1 MAQAQAEDAD
11 IVLTQGATQSNHARQ
26 TAAFAARMGIDCHIL
41 LEDRT
46 GIQDPNYQ
54 HNGNVFLD
62 LLHGASL
69 EHHPGGTDMEAVMAA
84 SAESFRAQGKH
95 PYTIPGGGSN
105 PTGALGYVNAALELV
120 TQANDQNLRIDEV
133 IHATGSTGTQAGLV
147 AGLAGI
153 SSGVPVLGISVRA
166 DRKNQEENVFRLMV
180 ATAEL
185 AGCSTAV
192 TREHVVAN
200 ADYVG
205 EGYGIPT
212 QGTIEAIRMLARLE
226 GILLDPVYS
235 GKGMAGL
242 IDLIRKGVYR
252 RGQNVVFVHTG
263 GSAGLFGYT
272 TRFQTAA
279 GDAAA

>member
-1 MAQAQAEDAD
+1 
-11 IVLTQGATQSNHARQ
+11 
-26 TAAFAARMGIDCHIL
+26 
-41 LEDRT
+41 
-46 GIQDPNYQ
+46 
-54 HNGNVFLD
+54 
-62 LLHGASL
+62 
-69 EHHPGGTDMEAVMAA
+69 MAA
-84 SAESFRAQGKH
+84 SAEGFRAQGRH

-153 SSGVPVLGISVRA
+153 SSGVPVLGVSVRA

-192 TREHVVAN
+192 NREHVVAN

-272 TRFQTAA
+272 TRFQTTA

>member
-1 MAQAQAEDAD
+1 
-11 IVLTQGATQSNHARQ
+11 
-26 TAAFAARMGIDCHIL
+26 
-41 LEDRT
+41 
-46 GIQDPNYQ
+46 
-54 HNGNVFLD
+54 
-62 LLHGASL
+62 
-69 EHHPGGTDMEAVMAA
+69 
-84 SAESFRAQGKH
+84 
-95 PYTIPGGGSN
+95 
-105 PTGALGYVNAALELV
+105 
-120 TQANDQNLRIDEV
+120 
-133 IHATGSTGTQAGLV
+133 
-147 AGLAGI
+147 
-153 SSGVPVLGISVRA
+153 
-166 DRKNQEENVFRLMV
+166 MV

-192 TREHVVAN
+192 NREHVVAN

-272 TRFQTAA
+272 NRFQTVE

>member
-1 MAQAQAEDAD
+1 
-11 IVLTQGATQSNHARQ
+11 
-26 TAAFAARMGIDCHIL
+26 
-41 LEDRT
+41 
-46 GIQDPNYQ
+46 
-54 HNGNVFLD
+54 
-62 LLHGASL
+62 
-69 EHHPGGTDMEAVMAA
+69 
-84 SAESFRAQGKH
+84 
-95 PYTIPGGGSN
+95 
-105 PTGALGYVNAALELV
+105 
-120 TQANDQNLRIDEV
+120 
-133 IHATGSTGTQAGLV
+133 
-147 AGLAGI
+147 
-153 SSGVPVLGISVRA
+153 
-166 DRKNQEENVFRLMV
+166 MV

-205 EGYGIPT
+205 EGYGLPT
-212 QGTIEAIRMLARLE
+212 QGTIEAIQMLARLE

-272 TRFQTAA
+272 DRLQTVA